1 MKIEMFKGKLL
12 EDDILIMSKDELL
25 EKQSFEESPI
35 GRMCW
40 MQVFTNL
47 SGYPCIQ
54 PVKAGSKFARWS
66 PNLEVI
72 EESKNEESIPIII
85 FEDDGYIV
93 NLNALDDSPFLTDE
107 KGTCCGSGSSLAFS
121 DDGETWYIF
130 GDDPFSIDI
139 DEDEQYYSK
148 RVMDTVKK
156 LKEQGVLFVLNYL

>member
-54 PVKAGSKFARWS
+54 PVKAGSKFARFFS
-66 PNLEVI
+66 SFDYDELEG
-72 EESKNEESIPIII
+72 EDSIPVIV
-85 FEDDGYIV
+85 FERDGYIV
-93 NLNALDDSPFLTDE
+93 NLGALDDSPFLTDE
-107 KGTCCGSGSSLAFS
+107 KGTCCGSSSSLAFS

-148 RVMDTVKK
+148 RVMDTVKE
-156 LKEQGVLFVLNYL
+156 LKEQGVLFVLNHL